1 MATETEVMQEL
12 ATDVGGAAVEHAGD
26 HAVVF
31 PPFDTTTFASQLFW
45 LAITF
50 GVLYYLMARVI
61 VPRIGG
67 ILEDRSD
74 RIVGDL
80 AEAARLKEESERV
93 IETYE
98 AELAEARRKAQ
109 AIAEERRAAV
119 NADLAAKRASAE
131 QGLATKL
138 AEAEASIRSIRDKA
152 LSEVDGIATDA
163 AEAVVARLAPV
174 TVDTAEAAA
183 AVARVKHREG

>member
-50 GVLYYLMARVI
+50 GLLYYLMARVI

-109 AIAEERRAAV
+109 AIAEERRTAV

-131 QGLATKL
+131 QGLAAKL
-138 AEAEASIRSIRDKA
+138 AEAEASIRGIRDKA
-152 LSEVDGIATDA
+152 LSEVDGIAADA

-174 TVDTAEAAA
+174 TADAGEAAA

>member
-1 MATETEVMQEL
+1 MATESEVMQEL

-26 HAVVF
+26 HTVVF

-50 GVLYYLMARVI
+50 GLLYYLMARVI

-80 AEAARLKEESERV
+80 AEASRLKEESERV

-119 NADLAAKRASAE
+119 NADLAEKRKTAE
-131 QGLATKL
+131 AGLAGKL
-138 AEAEASIRSIRDKA
+138 AEAEGRIRSIRDKA
-152 LSEVDGIATDA
+152 LSEVDGIATEA

-183 AVARVKHREG
+183 AVARVKRQEA

>member
-1 MATETEVMQEL
+1 MATESEVMQEL

-80 AEAARLKEESERV
+80 AEASRLKEESERV

-119 NADLAAKRASAE
+119 NADLAEKRKAAE
-131 QGLATKL
+131 SGLADKL
-138 AEAEASIRSIRDKA
+138 AEAEGRIRSIRDKA
-152 LSEVDGIATDA
+152 LSEVDGIATEA

-183 AVARVKHREG
+183 AVARVKRQEA

>member
-1 MATETEVMQEL
+1 MSLLAFLAET
-12 ATDVGGAAVEHAGD
+12 AAHGGEAVKAP
-26 HAVVF
+26 F
-31 PPFDTTTFASQLFW
+31 PAFDPTWFASQLFW

-50 GVLYYLMARVI
+50 GLLYYLMARVI

-80 AEAARLKEESERV
+80 AEASRLKEESERV

-119 NADLAAKRASAE
+119 NAD
-131 QGLATKL
+131 
-138 AEAEASIRSIRDKA
+138 
-152 LSEVDGIATDA
+152 
-163 AEAVVARLAPV
+163 
-174 TVDTAEAAA
+174 
-183 AVARVKHREG
+183 